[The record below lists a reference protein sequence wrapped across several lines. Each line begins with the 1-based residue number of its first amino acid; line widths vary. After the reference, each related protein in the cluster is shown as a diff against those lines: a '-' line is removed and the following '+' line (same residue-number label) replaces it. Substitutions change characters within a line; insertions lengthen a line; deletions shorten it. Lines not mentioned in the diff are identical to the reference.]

1 MPSEAEALTA
11 FIHWVQTI
19 CVGRDIKDVNAL
31 CDGSALFEVLQG
43 VDDVHFLP
51 PRSSSLET
59 LHRRVVSFCI
69 QELHIPEE
77 VLPVIDTK
85 EASKE
90 RSPSK
95 SELLKLLRLV
105 LVIVL
110 KSDHNDEQVNAMQ
123 TLSLDEQLI
132 MKQVVEDVLS
142 DYTSSDTTPPTTK
155 EPIDGSANREEVN
168 TLRRDVELGKQRLSD
183 CQDQLAH
190 TESHVDRVTS
200 ENKELLSQLSVLRQI
215 QHERDALR
223 DQLDEAKPMLE
234 AYKKQERSLSKV
246 RERAEEAT
254 ELKRSVKELEKQIAE
269 LMEQSSEAA
278 DRSAS
283 QLAEQHRSVTLKSDR
298 KYTKLVEEHTQLAH
312 EHEELEMQLEKLMEE
327 RRQDQTQM
335 HSLLERVRTLEV
347 DTPHD
352 DLASSLDLETQQQE
366 CESMSPLEDDP
377 MSSTDVTVMMD
388 AVKADVTALRNNL
401 TSKHA
406 EAENLLRKLEK
417 KAPKEAGKT
426 STKDIKNIGDLL
438 TDSFRH
444 EDLIMQRLQRCW
456 DHVNKVCLIVAYKQ
470 HMQQRVPSSPVLT
483 DVEVCV
489 RKKETH
495 AQRERDALRQEQRLM
510 ASAYH
515 QLSQRLYREVS
526 WQHVIPPVPFDS
538 DDRVREV
545 PRVSGSGLSW
555 IAQQRNA
562 LSGALGFT
570 SK

>member
-19 CVGRDIKDVNAL
+19 CVGRHIKDVNAL

-59 LHRRVVSFCI
+59 LHRRVVSFCT

-77 VLPVIDTK
+77 VLPVIDIK

-95 SELLKLLRLV
+95 SDLLKLLRLV

-155 EPIDGSANREEVN
+155 EPIDGGANREEVI

-190 TESHVDRVTS
+190 TESHVDRVTT
-200 ENKELLSQLSVLRQI
+200 ENKELLSQLSALRQI

-298 KYTKLVEEHTQLAH
+298 KYTELVEEHTQLAH
-312 EHEELEMQLEKLMEE
+312 EHE
-327 RRQDQTQM
+327 
-335 HSLLERVRTLEV
+335 
-347 DTPHD
+347 
-352 DLASSLDLETQQQE
+352 
-366 CESMSPLEDDP
+366 
-377 MSSTDVTVMMD
+377 
-388 AVKADVTALRNNL
+388 AV
-401 TSKHA
+401 S
-406 EAENLLRKLEK
+406 
-417 KAPKEAGKT
+417 
-426 STKDIKNIGDLL
+426 
-438 TDSFRH
+438 
-444 EDLIMQRLQRCW
+444 
-456 DHVNKVCLIVAYKQ
+456 Y
-470 HMQQRVPSSPVLT
+470 
-483 DVEVCV
+483 
-489 RKKETH
+489 TH
-495 AQRERDALRQEQRLM
+495 L
-510 ASAYH
+510 
-515 QLSQRLYREVS
+515 
-526 WQHVIPPVPFDS
+526 
-538 DDRVREV
+538 
-545 PRVSGSGLSW
+545 
-555 IAQQRNA
+555 
-562 LSGALGFT
+562 
-570 SK
+570 